1 MAETSADAV
10 FAMLD
15 SAQAMLNKIEACP
28 VEKASDKQD
37 LFPNFEKFM
46 QHWKKTR
53 KTLSPVMDSQ
63 KQEVAAVPADPE
75 EQSCLQEPSSRMAE
89 TSIDN
94 VFAMLDGAQAMLESA
109 FAVSHHASDLEEQV
123 AVKEDEEK
131 HATEVEDLKN
141 QNAVQQ
147 TQHEATSNLPIQQ
160 KSFED
165 VDFDLSLGGFGN
177 EVNELQQE
185 WEAVEY
191 EFLQHVKE
199 SEDKHVKKVEDL
211 KNQNAELQTQHET
224 KLEQRM
230 HSGDEDM
237 MKLHQECE
245 AVEASDDKHAKKLL
259 LQFHRHQ
266 YSKLQTRYVVMKKRY
281 GRKAGEGVLDEDKAW
296 QLENLN
302 AELQM
307 KYETILKYE
316 TIMK

>member
-75 EQSCLQEPSSRMAE
+75 EQSCLQDPSSRMAE
-89 TSIDN
+89 TSIDD

-141 QNAVQQ
+141 QNAELQTHQEATLNLPIQSRFEDVDFDSILGGCWTEVKKLQQ

-165 VDFDLSLGGFGN
+165 V
-177 EVNELQQE
+177 
-185 WEAVEY
+185 
-191 EFLQHVKE
+191 
-199 SEDKHVKKVEDL
+199 
-211 KNQNAELQTQHET
+211 
-224 KLEQRM
+224 
-230 HSGDEDM
+230 
-237 MKLHQECE
+237 
-245 AVEASDDKHAKKLL
+245 
-259 LQFHRHQ
+259 
-266 YSKLQTRYVVMKKRY
+266 
-281 GRKAGEGVLDEDKAW
+281 
-296 QLENLN
+296 
-302 AELQM
+302 
-307 KYETILKYE
+307 
-316 TIMK
+316 